1 MTDLSTLRAF
11 AFDLDGTLADSIP
24 DLTAAA
30 NHMRVQLGMEPL
42 DADRIRSHVGDGIAS
57 LVHRAL
63 TDNHDGQAPEELWE
77 AGYRLFIQHY
87 REHLSAQTTL
97 YPGVKTG
104 LQLLRTLQLPLAVIT
119 NKSERLAIPLLQ
131 KLGISDEF
139 SLILGGDSLSEKKPS
154 GLPLIHACEI
164 FNIKPQ
170 ELGMVGDSTNDVL
183 AARSAG
189 SCAIVVS
196 YGYQEPATLEA
207 DLMIDD
213 ITHLYDM
220 LSKKS

>member
-30 NHMRVQLGMEPL
+30 NHMRAQLGMEPL
-42 DADRIRSHVGDGIAS
+42 NADRIRSHVGDGIAS

-63 TDNHDGQAPEELWE
+63 TDDHDGQAPEELWE
-77 AGYRLFIQHY
+77 TGYRLFIQHY
-87 REHLSAQTTL
+87 REHLSEQTAL

-119 NKSERLAIPLLQ
+119 NKSERLTIPLLQ

-139 SLILGGDSLSEKKPS
+139 SLILGGDSLTEKKPS
-154 GLPLIHACEI
+154 GLPLIHASER
-164 FNIKPQ
+164 FNIEPH

-183 AARSAG
+183 AARAAG
-189 SCAIVVS
+189 AYAIVVS
-196 YGYQEPATLEA
+196 YGYQEPATLGA
-207 DLMIDD
+207 DLIIDD